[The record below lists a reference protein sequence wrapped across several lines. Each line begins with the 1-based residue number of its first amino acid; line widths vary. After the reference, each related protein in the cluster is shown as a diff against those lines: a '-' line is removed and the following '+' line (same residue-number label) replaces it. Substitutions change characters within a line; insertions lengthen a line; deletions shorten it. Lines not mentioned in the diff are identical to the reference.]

1 MTDTISSERLD
12 RLRAGLSED
21 QAEQRGQAGEAEGGT
36 GAGAPGDP
44 WAPLLAEMD
53 TLANASA
60 AVNNQLRLR
69 RRQVLSGEYRG
80 RSTRLPQLAM
90 AACAGVALTV
100 AVAVMRQPT
109 EPVALTSN
117 TVPAGA
123 WQEVPDLADNV
134 DFYHWMENRAVV
146 ATERKGT

>member
-12 RLRAGLSED
+12 RLRAGLYED
-21 QAEQRGQAGEAEGGT
+21 QTEQREQLQKTSAGT
-36 GAGAPGDP
+36 PGDP
-44 WAPLLAEMD
+44 WAPVLAEGD
-53 TLANASA
+53 ALAEGSA

-80 RSTRLPQLAM
+80 RPTRLPQLAM